1 MSSYI
6 FNPKDWKKTT
16 LTDEML
22 DEIKADLNPVYLN
35 VEGDSMTG
43 ALICST
49 ISANTGIYTPS
60 LDIGTNISFP
70 DNSIQTTAF
79 DATILNLDTIVNNKL
94 KLAHSLKFNDNTIQT
109 TAFRNNIPDVTTIN
123 TKLTDISYESRFL
136 KTTIANNCLI
146 NNLTCN
152 NINTSHLSSTTS
164 NLQSQ
169 ITASNS
175 SLQTQI
181 TTSNT
186 DLQTQITTSNTDLQS
201 QITTLSN
208 ATSGIGTIYSEVS
221 STFEFAVSGVRPISY
236 NIPKGV
242 YIVTSLLQL
251 WQKSTVNTSQWTTN
265 DYATFKIDKTSNNKN
280 VISVYPQSSIGND
293 YRFPRNGTSSQVDR
307 IQFDLGTIHIIQ
319 PNTDAS
325 RTNFQVLQLEYN
337 LVMTNYTT
345 ATASLTE
352 PEPLPDPDPLA
363 IVVST
368 KPEGVLM
375 VSFMKIGNV

>member
-79 DATILNLDTIVNNKL
+79 NATISNLDTVVNNKL
-94 KLAHSLKFNDNTIQT
+94 KLANSLKFNDNTIQT
-109 TAFRNNIPDVTTIN
+109 TAFLNNIPDVTTIN
-123 TKLTDISYESRFL
+123 AKLTDISYESRFL

-169 ITASNS
+169 ITT
-175 SLQTQI
+175 L
-181 TTSNT
+181 NT
-186 DLQTQITTSNTDLQS
+186 DLQTQITTSNSDLQS

-221 STFEFAVSGVRPISY
+221 PTFEFAVSGVRPISY
-236 NIPKGV
+236 NIPKGI

-251 WQKSTVNTSQWTTN
+251 WQKSTVNTSQWTTA

-280 VISVYPQSSIGND
+280 AISVYPQSSIGND
-293 YRFPRNGTSSQVDR
+293 YKFSRSGTSSQVNR
-307 IQFDLGTIHIIQ
+307 IQFDLGTIYITQ

-325 RTNFQVLQLEYN
+325 RTSFQVLQLEYN

-345 ATASLTE
+345 DIASLTE
-352 PEPLPDPDPLA
+352 PEPLPDPEPLA
-363 IVVST
+363 PVVST
-368 KPEGVLM
+368 KPEGILM